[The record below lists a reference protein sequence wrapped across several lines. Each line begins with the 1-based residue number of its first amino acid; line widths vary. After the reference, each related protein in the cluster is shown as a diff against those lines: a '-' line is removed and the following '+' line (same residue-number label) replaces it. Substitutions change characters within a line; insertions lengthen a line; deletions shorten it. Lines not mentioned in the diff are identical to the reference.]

1 MRLAYKFVNKYLS
14 TDELADDFDSS
25 YLFSGS
31 TSQISNDLLTT
42 FSQRVT
48 FTLMKNNLSVSRNN
62 FIDLS
67 KIPFTSSIEDSTP
80 LYSSNYLSQSLYRDL
95 GTDPE
100 YGYFSMTLIQD
111 NMIKSTVEFNEAF
124 D

>member
-48 FTLMKNNLSVSRNN
+48 FTLGKNNLSISRNN

>member
-48 FTLMKNNLSVSRNN
+48 FTLAKNNLSVSRNN

-67 KIPFTSSIEDSTP
+67 KIPFT
-80 LYSSNYLSQSLYRDL
+80 
-95 GTDPE
+95 
-100 YGYFSMTLIQD
+100 
-111 NMIKSTVEFNEAF
+111 
-124 D
+124 